1 MNSETSAAG
10 GRPGSAYAFPLVTAF
25 LFTVSIASS
34 QSPSTRV
41 KLDIRTGTVEVKGGV
56 ATIDIP
62 DGWAY
67 LDHREAR
74 LVIEKVWGFPAR
86 EATLGLIL
94 PPNDTPWGGIWISYT
109 EIGHLDDKNVDLD
122 PSGLAEQIREKEF
135 LVNTKRK
142 KQGKPTIELVGWT
155 DPPHYDSTTKKLRW
169 GRSVLLDGQP
179 AQRYDMRVLGAEG
192 ILAMVAIVQTADT
205 ALVVPG
211 ARRVLAGTRLSAAL
225 SYSRYDPKVHKE
237 YKTKVANLIRGNRQ
251 RLPVELFRVVLRP
264 VIAVAVLVIALF
276 FTRRSRRRSTN
287 SLRSRGV
294 PTPG

>member
-1 MNSETSAAG
+1 MNPDRSAAG
-10 GRPGSAYAFPLVTAF
+10 GRPARAYAFPLVTAF
-25 LFTVSIASS
+25 LFTVSVASS
-34 QSPSTRV
+34 QSTSTRL
-41 KLDIRTGTVEVKGGV
+41 KLDILTGTVEVKGGV

-62 DGWAY
+62 NGWAY

-74 LVIEKVWGFPAR
+74 HVIEKVWGFPAR

-94 PPNDTPWGGIWISYT
+94 PPNDTPWGGIWITYT
-109 EIGHLDDKNVDLD
+109 ETGHLDDKNVDLD
-122 PSGLAEQIREKEF
+122 PPGLAEQIREKEF
-135 LVNTKRK
+135 LENTKRK
-142 KQGKPTIELVGWT
+142 KQGKPTIELVEWT

-169 GRSVLLDGQP
+169 GRSILLDGQP

-192 ILAMVAIVQTADT
+192 ILSMGAIVQTPDA
-205 ALVVPG
+205 AMVVAG

-251 RLPVELFRVVLRP
+251 QLPVELFRVVLRP